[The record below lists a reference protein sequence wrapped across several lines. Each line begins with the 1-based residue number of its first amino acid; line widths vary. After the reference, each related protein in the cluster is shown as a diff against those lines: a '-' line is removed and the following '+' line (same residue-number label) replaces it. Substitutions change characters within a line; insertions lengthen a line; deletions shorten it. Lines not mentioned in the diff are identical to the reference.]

1 MGREV
6 PLDILHLP
14 AHCRNVPVTFTL
26 CRRPLA
32 LGRRFNTGCTFT
44 LSPFAR
50 ALPSFAARAQVH
62 RLERPSV

>member
-26 CRRPLA
+26 
-32 LGRRFNTGCTFT
+32 GR
-44 LSPFAR
+44 AR
-50 ALPSFAARAQVH
+50 CAAQC
-62 RLERPSV
+62 